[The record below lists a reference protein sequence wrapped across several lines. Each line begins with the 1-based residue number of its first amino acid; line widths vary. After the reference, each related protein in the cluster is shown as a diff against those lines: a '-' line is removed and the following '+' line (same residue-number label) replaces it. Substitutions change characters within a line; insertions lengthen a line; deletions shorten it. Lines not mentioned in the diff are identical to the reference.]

1 MVRYYT
7 IIDFENQIQ
16 FECPDNMYILDAGE
30 KAGFDLP
37 YSDRAGVGPVSA
49 ARLISGKVD
58 QRDGS
63 FLDDDQIAAGFVL
76 TDVAYPMSDCVIRF
90 FAEEELQNWVPGT
103 V

>member
-1 MVRYYT
+1 MAVYD
-7 IIDFENQIQ
+7 IIDFENQIHFQ
-16 FECPDNMYILDAGE
+16 CPHDMYILDAGE

-37 YSDRAGVGPVSA
+37 WAARAGTDTTSA

-58 QRDGS
+58 QSDGS
-63 FLDDDQIAAGFVL
+63 YLDDDQMAAGFVL
-76 TDVAYPMSDCVIRF
+76 TDVAYPMSDCVLRF